1 MVGINSMLRTGG
13 SALLMLL
20 RLGSTSLSKNKSLR
34 NCAIAVV
41 LPTLK
46 LEFPCSMF
54 RGRAVFS
61 AKSSLNDSPPL
72 GKTSAASRNFFK
84 LVNTRKADMSTLFCS
99 ILLLGRTKGSPVTEL
114 PQPIQDTIQA
124 ARKLD
129 QRYLCIDSTCIN
141 QDNHEDWNTG
151 YKKMEAVF
159 QDAYYT
165 IAATSAEE
173 STKGFPNRPLL
184 AEDSNYV
191 T

>member
-1 MVGINSMLRTGG
+1 MDWIRLCDEGRCLRIGG
-13 SALLMLL
+13 CCVDP
-20 RLGSTSLSKNKSLR
+20 N
-34 NCAIAVV
+34 
-41 LPTLK
+41 
-46 LEFPCSMF
+46 
-54 RGRAVFS
+54 RARM
-61 AKSSLNDSPPL
+61 PPWED
-72 GKTSAASRNFFK
+72 R
-84 LVNTRKADMSTLFCS
+84 
-99 ILLLGRTKGSPVTEL
+99 RTKGSPVTEL